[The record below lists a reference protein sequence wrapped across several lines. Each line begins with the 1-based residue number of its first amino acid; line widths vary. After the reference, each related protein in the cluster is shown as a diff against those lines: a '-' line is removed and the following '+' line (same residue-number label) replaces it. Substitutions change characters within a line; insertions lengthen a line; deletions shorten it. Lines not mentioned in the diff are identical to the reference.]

1 MRLVVTETI
10 TIDGLVWEPGEYEIE
25 DPYWAMRLY
34 ERLRQAAVHAS
45 GEQAESQGETGSA
58 QDERPRRRRG

>member
-10 TIDGLVWEPGEYEIE
+10 TIDGLVWEPGEYEVE

-34 ERLRQAAVHAS
+34 EYLRQARVQAS
-45 GEQAESQGETGSA
+45 DEQVGSQGDRETA
-58 QDERPRRRRG
+58 QDGRPRRRRG

>member
-1 MRLVVTETI
+1 MRLVVTEAI

-34 ERLRQAAVHAS
+34 ERLRQAHAHAS
-45 GEQAESQGETGSA
+45 GEQAEPQDEPVAA

>member
-34 ERLRQAAVHAS
+34 ERLRQGRTHAS
-45 GEQAESQGETGSA
+45 GEQDGSQGDPEPVQG
-58 QDERPRRRRG
+58 ERPRRRRG

>member
-34 ERLRQAAVHAS
+34 EQLRQRSVQLP
-45 GEQAESQGETGSA
+45 GEQAEPQGDLEAA

>member
-10 TIDGLVWEPGEYEIE
+10 AIDGLVWEPGEYEVD

-34 ERLRQAAVHAS
+34 ERLRQGQVSAPS
-45 GEQAESQGETGSA
+45 EQAETRGEPA
-58 QDERPRRRRG
+58 AAHDERPRRRRG

>member
-10 TIDGLVWEPGEYEIE
+10 TIDGLVWGPGEYEIE
-25 DPYWAMRLY
+25 DPYWAMRVY
-34 ERLRQAAVHAS
+34 ERLRQATVPTP
-45 GEQAESQGETGSA
+45 AESRGESEAA

>member
-10 TIDGLVWEPGEYEIE
+10 TIDGLVWEPGEYEVE

-34 ERLRQAAVHAS
+34 ERLRQIKVHAS
-45 GEQAESQGETGSA
+45 DAHAEPQSESDAA

>member
-10 TIDGLVWEPGEYEIE
+10 TIDGLVWEPGEYEVD

-34 ERLRQAAVHAS
+34 EQLRQSRVRAS
-45 GEQAESQGETGSA
+45 DGQAEPQDESVTG

>member
-34 ERLRQAAVHAS
+34 EHLRQARVHVS
-45 GEQAESQGETGSA
+45 GEQAESQGEPETA

>member
-10 TIDGLVWEPGEYEIE
+10 TIDGLVWEPGEYEVE

-34 ERLRQAAVHAS
+34 ERLRQTGVHVS
-45 GEQAESQGETGSA
+45 AEAQGEPETA

>member
-34 ERLRQAAVHAS
+34 ERLRQSTVHA
-45 GEQAESQGETGSA
+45 QAEAQGETEPVQG
-58 QDERPRRRRG
+58 ERPRRRRG

>member
-34 ERLRQAAVHAS
+34 ERLRQATVHAPV
-45 GEQAESQGETGSA
+45 EAQGESGAA